1 MLFTAGKL
9 DDAAIQYTRALQLQP
24 GRSAALLASARIET
38 ARGKNDAALH
48 AYRQL
53 ADNWSQADAGIAGLA
68 EARSRTVERPRP

>member
-1 MLFTAGKL
+1 
-9 DDAAIQYTRALQLQP
+9 
-24 GRSAALLASARIET
+24 LLASARIET

>member
-1 MLFTAGKL
+1 M
-9 DDAAIQYTRALQLQP
+9 QYTRALQLQP

-38 ARGKNDAALH
+38 ARGKKDAAIH

-53 ADNWSQADAGIAGLA
+53 ADNWNQADAGIAGLT